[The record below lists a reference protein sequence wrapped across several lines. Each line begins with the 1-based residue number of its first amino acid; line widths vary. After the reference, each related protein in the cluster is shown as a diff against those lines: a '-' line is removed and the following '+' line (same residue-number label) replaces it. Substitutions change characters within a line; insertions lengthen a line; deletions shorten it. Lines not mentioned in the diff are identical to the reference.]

1 MKNRGLPPFYTFQ
14 MTNSLSPFSSRF
26 LCLSPFSR
34 FLRPASASGRR
45 LPTTLEVSVVETQL
59 GNQQGVTFN
68 LVHHAVLIGYAP

>member
-1 MKNRGLPPFYTFQ
+1 MKNRGL
-14 MTNSLSPFSSRF
+14 SPFSCRPHFRCSRF

-34 FLRPASASGRR
+34 FLRPPSASGRR

>member
-1 MKNRGLPPFYTFQ
+1 MKNRGLSPFYACPHFTRHF
-14 MTNSLSPFSSRF
+14 TRPFYA
-26 LCLSPFSR
+26 SPFSR
-34 FLRPASASGRR
+34 FRPASASGRR

>member
-1 MKNRGLPPFYTFQ
+1 MKNRGLSPFYILRGPHFTR
-14 MTNSLSPFSSRF
+14 PFYA
-26 LCLSPFSR
+26 SPFSR
-34 FLRPASASGRR
+34 FRPASASGRR

>member
-1 MKNRGLPPFYTFQ
+1 MKNRGLSPFYAPI
-14 MTNSLSPFSSRF
+14 LRV
-26 LCLSPFSR
+26 PFSR
-34 FLRPASASGRR
+34 FRPASASGRR

>member
-1 MKNRGLPPFYTFQ
+1 MKNRGLSPFYPHFTR
-14 MTNSLSPFSSRF
+14 PFYA
-26 LCLSPFSR
+26 SPFSR
-34 FLRPASASGRR
+34 FRPASASGRR

>member
-1 MKNRGLPPFYTFQ
+1 MKNRGLSPFRGG
-14 MTNSLSPFSSRF
+14 LSPFYA
-26 LCLSPFSR
+26 SPFSR
-34 FLRPASASGRR
+34 FRPASASGRR

>member
-1 MKNRGLPPFYTFQ
+1 MKNRGLSPFYPHFIPI
-14 MTNSLSPFSSRF
+14 LSPFYPHFTRPRF
-26 LCLSPFSR
+26 RVFVP
-34 FLRPASASGRR
+34 LRPPVAGRR